1 MRIGLFTDTYLPDIN
16 GVVSSVV
23 TLQTELEKHGHEVFV
38 IANHKALTSKWDG
51 NVLRL
56 PGLEL
61 KWLYGYKLST
71 PFHQSAKEEI
81 RKLKLDIIHVHTE
94 FGVGMFGRIVAKYL
108 NIPVVST
115 YHTMYEDYTHYL
127 IPFENEEVDRV
138 GRRIVGSVS
147 RVFAENVQAMIAPS
161 EKTKETL
168 LKYGV
173 TTPIY
178 IIPTGLS
185 FEKFNVENI
194 DAERVCQ
201 IRQSYGIKE
210 DEKLVVYVGRIA
222 QEKSIEIPIEGF
234 RYVKNP
240 KIKMMI
246 VGGGPQL
253 EELKELARSY
263 RLQERIIFTD
273 KVENDEVPYYYA
285 CADCFVSASL
295 TETQGMTFIEALACG
310 LPVFARPDEVLE
322 DLVFENESGFLFD
335 TGKEFAQKLEDYMGR
350 AKEEQERLHIRA
362 KECVKKYDA
371 DVFYSKVLSV
381 YFQVL
386 DDFQDA
392 YEVTK
397 VKMLDDYVRIYVMN
411 DKEDE
416 PKKLMIDLEDYFLYK
431 IRLHTMLDRH
441 TVQEFEQKEAYLN
454 AYRNAIRRLRMRDYT
469 RKEMEQ
475 VLAKL
480 PGMSDASVQK
490 MLNELEQKGY
500 INDTL
505 YMANKI
511 EKMQYSLSGKGRIRK
526 TLINK
531 GIPKEAVDEALADF
545 KDEEEREKALKM
557 AEKLRESL
565 KGKSAAMKTQA
576 IIRKL
581 ISYGFDNDIAKA
593 TAGILNFE
601 AEDDREALEKTI
613 QKAIRGNQRK
623 YQGKELKERV
633 YAYCMRKGF
642 ASSEIRAILEEM
654 EWEELHEN

>member
-1 MRIGLFTDTYLPDIN
+1 
-16 GVVSSVV
+16 
-23 TLQTELEKHGHEVFV
+23 
-38 IANHKALTSKWDG
+38 
-51 NVLRL
+51 
-56 PGLEL
+56 
-61 KWLYGYKLST
+61 
-71 PFHQSAKEEI
+71 
-81 RKLKLDIIHVHTE
+81 
-94 FGVGMFGRIVAKYL
+94 
-108 NIPVVST
+108 
-115 YHTMYEDYTHYL
+115 
-127 IPFENEEVDRV
+127 
-138 GRRIVGSVS
+138 
-147 RVFAENVQAMIAPS
+147 
-161 EKTKETL
+161 
-168 LKYGV
+168 
-173 TTPIY
+173 
-178 IIPTGLS
+178 
-185 FEKFNVENI
+185 
-194 DAERVCQ
+194 
-201 IRQSYGIKE
+201 
-210 DEKLVVYVGRIA
+210 
-222 QEKSIEIPIEGF
+222 
-234 RYVKNP
+234 
-240 KIKMMI
+240 
-246 VGGGPQL
+246 
-253 EELKELARSY
+253 
-263 RLQERIIFTD
+263 
-273 KVENDEVPYYYA
+273 
-285 CADCFVSASL
+285 
-295 TETQGMTFIEALACG
+295 
-310 LPVFARPDEVLE
+310 
-322 DLVFENESGFLFD
+322 
-335 TGKEFAQKLEDYMGR
+335 MGR

-416 PKKLMIDLEDYFLYK
+416 PKKLMIDLENYFLYK

-475 VLAKL
+475 VLARL
-480 PGMSDASVQK
+480 PGMSDTSVQK
-490 MLNELEQKGY
+490 MLDELEQKGY
-500 INDTL
+500 INDAL

-601 AEDDREALEKTI
+601 AEDDHEALEKTI

-633 YAYCMRKGF
+633 YVYCMRKGF

>member
-1 MRIGLFTDTYLPDIN
+1 
-16 GVVSSVV
+16 
-23 TLQTELEKHGHEVFV
+23 
-38 IANHKALTSKWDG
+38 
-51 NVLRL
+51 
-56 PGLEL
+56 
-61 KWLYGYKLST
+61 
-71 PFHQSAKEEI
+71 
-81 RKLKLDIIHVHTE
+81 
-94 FGVGMFGRIVAKYL
+94 
-108 NIPVVST
+108 
-115 YHTMYEDYTHYL
+115 
-127 IPFENEEVDRV
+127 
-138 GRRIVGSVS
+138 
-147 RVFAENVQAMIAPS
+147 
-161 EKTKETL
+161 
-168 LKYGV
+168 
-173 TTPIY
+173 
-178 IIPTGLS
+178 
-185 FEKFNVENI
+185 
-194 DAERVCQ
+194 
-201 IRQSYGIKE
+201 
-210 DEKLVVYVGRIA
+210 
-222 QEKSIEIPIEGF
+222 
-234 RYVKNP
+234 
-240 KIKMMI
+240 
-246 VGGGPQL
+246 
-253 EELKELARSY
+253 
-263 RLQERIIFTD
+263 
-273 KVENDEVPYYYA
+273 
-285 CADCFVSASL
+285 
-295 TETQGMTFIEALACG
+295 
-310 LPVFARPDEVLE
+310 
-322 DLVFENESGFLFD
+322 
-335 TGKEFAQKLEDYMGR
+335 MGR

-500 INDTL
+500 INDAL

-531 GIPKEAVDEALADF
+531 GISKEAVDEALADF

-557 AEKLRESL
+557 AEKLREGL

-576 IIRKL
+576 MIRKL

>member
-1 MRIGLFTDTYLPDIN
+1 MAWNSSDI
-16 GVVSSVV
+16 
-23 TLQTELEKHGHEVFV
+23 L
-38 IANHKALTSKWDG
+38 
-51 NVLRL
+51 
-56 PGLEL
+56 
-61 KWLYGYKLST
+61 
-71 PFHQSAKEEI
+71 
-81 RKLKLDIIHVHTE
+81 
-94 FGVGMFGRIVAKYL
+94 
-108 NIPVVST
+108 
-115 YHTMYEDYTHYL
+115 
-127 IPFENEEVDRV
+127 
-138 GRRIVGSVS
+138 
-147 RVFAENVQAMIAPS
+147 AEN
-161 EKTKETL
+161 
-168 LKYGV
+168 
-173 TTPIY
+173 
-178 IIPTGLS
+178 
-185 FEKFNVENI
+185 
-194 DAERVCQ
+194 
-201 IRQSYGIKE
+201 
-210 DEKLVVYVGRIA
+210 
-222 QEKSIEIPIEGF
+222 
-234 RYVKNP
+234 
-240 KIKMMI
+240 KMK
-246 VGGGPQL
+246 
-253 EELKELARSY
+253 ELKELARSY

-500 INDTL
+500 INDAL

-593 TAGILNFE
+593 TAGILNFD
-601 AEDDREALEKTI
+601 AEDDHEALEKTI

-633 YAYCMRKGF
+633 YVYCMRKGF